1 VPETGPAP
9 DADELELQL
18 RLREC
23 AATGTLADGIVAR
36 IEGGLSN
43 RAWRLDARG
52 ERWFVRLGHPQA
64 ARLGVDRR
72 SECEVL
78 RAASSAGLAPQV
90 RACDPATGLL
100 VTRFIDGATWRAADA
115 TTDVNIRR
123 IAECLRRLHALPI
136 PEGVHSVDYQR
147 QARHL
152 SASLSAMDATARTL
166 HARAA
171 EAFERID
178 AARLPATLCHNDLH
192 HLNILDDGTRLWLVD
207 WEYGGRGNPLFD
219 IAGFLALHDFGP
231 GPTAA
236 FLDAYGWWP
245 PADRRWLE
253 DARWLFD
260 YVQWLWYR
268 SRFPSP
274 AGDEAWYAERLSRRL
289 LRCNN

>member
-1 VPETGPAP
+1 MPEADPGP
-9 DADELELQL
+9 DADELELRQ

-23 AATGTLADGIVAR
+23 AATRALADGVVAR

-43 RAWRLDARG
+43 RAWRLDAHG

-72 SECEVL
+72 SECAVL
-78 RAASSAGLAPQV
+78 LAVSAAGLAPVV
-90 RACDPATGLL
+90 RTCEPATGLL

-115 TTDVNIRR
+115 TTDANIRR
-123 IAECLRRLHALPI
+123 FAERLRRLHGLSI
-136 PEGVHSVDYQR
+136 PDGVHAVDYRR

-152 SASLSAMDATARTL
+152 AASLPASDAPARIL
-166 HARAA
+166 HERAA
-171 EAFERID
+171 QGFARIG
-178 AARLPATLCHNDLH
+178 AARLPDALCHNDLH
-192 HLNILDDGTRLWLVD
+192 HLNVLDDGSRLWLVD

-219 IAGFLALHDFGP
+219 LAGFLALHDLGP
-231 GPTAA
+231 DATET
-236 FLDAYGWWP
+236 FLDAYGALQ
-245 PADRRWLE
+245 PADRPWLE

-268 SRFPSP
+268 SRFPNP
-274 AGDEAWYAERLSRRL
+274 VGDEAWYAERLSRRL